1 MNAAEADSVY
11 GDTFTKEERAIT
23 GIGNNVTIT
32 YTEMDFGEEGTAGI
46 RICGRAP
53 ESSNSLHI
61 RFLQGEE
68 ESKQLVE
75 FPMCGEYIEKE
86 FSLTPVKGKWDVS
99 FVFLPGSCFDLQSVQ
114 FLSGG
119 VAN

>member
-53 ESSNSLHI
+53 ESSNSLHCLLYTSY
-61 RFLQGEE
+61 RGSRDLAEG
-68 ESKQLVE
+68 SHGPPVTV
-75 FPMCGEYIEKE
+75 PCG
-86 FSLTPVKGKWDVS
+86 G
-99 FVFLPGSCFDLQSVQ
+99 
-114 FLSGG
+114 
-119 VAN
+119 